1 MKRKEVLFAITSIM
15 MLAIVPLANGIS
27 VQPVLAQ
34 KVECI
39 SLERNETSVAG
50 PSPSPSVIPPETSP
64 PSEEGIGSIQELE
77 KLTGNNRAIILN
89 NTDIANPK
97 LTVAK
102 GLEKSQLGDIIPAEQ
117 GTILE
122 GEIMK
127 NITNICWQ
135 Q

>member
-1 MKRKEVLFAITSIM
+1 MKKKEVLLAVVTTLL
-15 MLAIVPLANGIS
+15 LAIAPLANGVTI
-27 VQPVLAQ
+27 QPVLAQ

-39 SLERNETSVAG
+39 SLESNKTSVAG

-64 PSEEGIGSIQELE
+64 PREEGIGSIQELE
-77 KLTGNNRAIILN
+77 KLTGNNRAIIIN
-89 NTDIANPK
+89 NTDIGNPK
-97 LTVAK
+97 LTVSR
-102 GLEKSQLGDIIPAEQ
+102 GLEKSQLGDIISGEQ

-127 NITNICWQ
+127 NITNLCWQ